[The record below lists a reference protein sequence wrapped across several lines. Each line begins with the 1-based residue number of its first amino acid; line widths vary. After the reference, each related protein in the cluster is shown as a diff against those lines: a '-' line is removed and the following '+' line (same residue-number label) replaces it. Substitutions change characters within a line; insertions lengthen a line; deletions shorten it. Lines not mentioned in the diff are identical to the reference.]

1 MHQALCSAYPKNLRA
16 WPSSTEVP
24 TAQCGTSPLPPTDR
38 GPPLDAQKASP
49 ASATGAGPT
58 AHPQAQAQAHLR
70 EGLAPASS
78 LLLGGLRVRLCPQD
92 LGLKSHRQAVPTQT
106 QPEGPGTLPLSPTL
120 SPAPTGV
127 SE

>member
-1 MHQALCSAYPKNLRA
+1 MPRRPPQPQPQGLAPRRTPGPGPRALR
-16 WPSSTEVP
+16 
-24 TAQCGTSPLPPTDR
+24 
-38 GPPLDAQKASP
+38 
-49 ASATGAGPT
+49 
-58 AHPQAQAQAHLR
+58 QAQAHLR